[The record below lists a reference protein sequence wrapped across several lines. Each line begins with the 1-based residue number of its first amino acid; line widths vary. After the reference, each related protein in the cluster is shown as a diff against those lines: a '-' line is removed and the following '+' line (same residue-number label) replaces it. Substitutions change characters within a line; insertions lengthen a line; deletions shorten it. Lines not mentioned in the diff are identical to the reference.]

1 MTTAII
7 SRAVGNA
14 WGAALCCLSLGAT
27 TGAAQGPVVEDEGP
41 SFAKRSMGS
50 STGGGGTGNLVVPSS
65 DSCSA
70 PDVIAGTGTFP
81 FDNSVAT
88 TGAEG
93 QSTPNCVFY
102 NQVGIGIDVWFSWAA
117 PQDGRVLLSTCGQT
131 TVDTKLAVYAGSSCP
146 TSGATAV
153 ACNDDVTSA
162 GIGNLSSW
170 VEFDVLAGAQFLIQ
184 LGTYPLAASGGIGTF
199 SIDYVGPAPC
209 QYDDGTTDYAS
220 RVGVGGTTRSTGWI
234 YSMGSIGTLTS
245 VTSVSSAWGWTATG
259 TPLPPGLVA
268 HVDVWEDPNDDGD
281 PADAVL
287 MASGAAQMVGQHT
300 DALQTITVNPAVI
313 LDGKFFVGAWV
324 LHVTGFPIPRDIL
337 GCNGRPGVGWLV
349 GNVGAPLDTTNLAAN
364 SNPPFQPPNGQ
375 TYLFLLRAD
384 CQLASVGT
392 AFCAGDGVA
401 PHTPCP
407 CANHSPAI
415 ALAGCLNSFG
425 VGGRLRATGVAS
437 LSADT
442 VVLRADH
449 LPASSV
455 LFFQGITQQSG
466 GNGAVFGDGL
476 RCAGGGIIRLRSY
489 GATGPPGAAS
499 STYPQ
504 GADPSVS
511 LRGGV
516 TSPSTRTYQAW
527 YRNSATFCSPSA
539 FNLSNG
545 VEIAWS
551 I

>member
-1 MTTAII
+1 MASAI
-7 SRAVGNA
+7 
-14 WGAALCCLSLGAT
+14 LCVCAT
-27 TGAAQGPVVEDEGP
+27 IGAAQGSIVEDEGP
-41 SFAKRSMGS
+41 TFAKRTIGS
-50 STGGGGTGNLVVPSS
+50 TAGGGTSSLVVPGA
-65 DSCSA
+65 DSCST
-70 PDVIAGTGTFP
+70 PDLIAGSGLFP

-93 QSTPNCVFY
+93 QTTTNCVLY
-102 NQVGIGIDVWFSWAA
+102 NQNGIALDIWFLWTA
-117 PQDGRVLLSTCGQT
+117 PQNGRVLMTTCGQT
-131 TVDTKLAVYAGSSCP
+131 TVDTKMAVYAGSACP
-146 TSGATAV
+146 APGATAV
-153 ACNDDVTSA
+153 ACNDDITSA
-162 GIGNLSSW
+162 GVGNLSSW

-184 LGTYPLAASGGIGTF
+184 LGTYPLAALGGLGNL
-199 SIDYVGPAPC
+199 SIEYVGPAPC

-220 RVGVGGTTRSTGWI
+220 RVGTGGTVRSTGWM
-234 YSMGSIGTLTS
+234 YSMGSVGTLTS
-245 VTSVSSAWGWTATG
+245 VPSVSSAWGWTSTG
-259 TPLPPGLVA
+259 TPLPPGLIA
-268 HVDVWEDPNDDGD
+268 HVAVWEDPDDDGD

-287 MASGAAQMVGQHT
+287 VATGAAQMVGQHT
-300 DALQTITVNPAVI
+300 DALQTIAVNPVAI

-324 LHVTGFPIPRDIL
+324 LHSIGFPIPRDIL

-349 GNVGAPLDTTNLAAN
+349 GNAGGPLNTMNLAAN
-364 SNPPFQPPNGQ
+364 TDPPFQPPNGQ
-375 TYLFLLRAD
+375 TYIFLLRAD
-384 CQLASVGT
+384 CQPASVGT

-407 CANHSPAI
+407 CANHSSPN

-425 VGGRLRATGVAS
+425 VGGRLRASGVAS

-455 LFFQGITQQSG
+455 LFFQGTTQQGG
-466 GNGAVFGDGL
+466 GNGAPFGDGL
-476 RCAGGGIIRLRSY
+476 RCAGGGVIRLRSY
-489 GATGPPGAAS
+489 AATGTPGSAS

-511 LRGGV
+511 QRGGV
-516 TSPSTRTYQAW
+516 TVPGTRTYQAW
-527 YRNSATFCSPSA
+527 YRNSAAFCTASP